1 LHERAAKILTTPS
14 WSLSCSHTNI
24 Q

>member
-1 LHERAAKILTTPS
+1 LQERAAKILTTPS
-14 WSLSCSHTNI
+14 WSLSCSDSSV